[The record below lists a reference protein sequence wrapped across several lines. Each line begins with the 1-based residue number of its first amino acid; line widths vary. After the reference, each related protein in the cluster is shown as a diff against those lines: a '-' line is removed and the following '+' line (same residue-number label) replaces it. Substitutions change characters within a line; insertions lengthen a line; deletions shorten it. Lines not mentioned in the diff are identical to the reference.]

1 MSEFLTKLKAFEGQ
15 ILTPTVWGPDEVNTP
30 MIRHWVETMGDTSPI
45 YLDDDAARATGRDGA
60 VAPALMAQVWTMR
73 TFNDKMANN
82 DPSQVW
88 TDLIAT
94 LDDEGFTSV
103 VATDSDFEF
112 FVELRP
118 GDRVSL
124 TEVIEDISEEKK
136 TGLGVGHFVT
146 TLKTYRNADHEV
158 VATQRWRTLR
168 FKPKGS
174 EKAAEKPVGPIPGLR
189 PRPALNADNAFW
201 FEAAKEHR
209 LVIQRCT
216 ACGTLRHPT
225 GPMCGECQSLDWD
238 TVDASGRGTVYSF
251 VVNHHPQIPGFEYPL
266 IVATIELEEG
276 TRLITNM
283 TGIAPDEVEIDMPVE
298 LDWIDADPD
307 LTLPAFRPAAREDS

>member
-1 MSEFLTKLKAFEGQ
+1 MSEFFTKLKAFEGQ
-15 ILTPTVWGPDEVNTP
+15 VLTPTTWGPDEVNTP
-30 MIRHWVETMGDTSPI
+30 MIRHWVETMGDTNPV
-45 YLDDDAARATGRDGA
+45 YLDDEAARATGRDGA
-60 VAPALMAQVWTMR
+60 VAPALMAQVWIMR
-73 TFNDKMANN
+73 TFTDKMANN

-118 GDRVSL
+118 GDRVSI
-124 TEVIEDISEEKK
+124 TEVIENVSEEKT

-146 TLKTYRNADHEV
+146 TLKTYRNGDDEV

-168 FKPKGS
+168 FKPKAK
-174 EKAAEKPVGPIPGLR
+174 EEKPADKPLGLR

-216 ACGTLRHPT
+216 NCGVLRHPT

-266 IVATIELEEG
+266 VVATIELEEG
-276 TRLITNM
+276 TRLIANM
-283 TGIAPDEVEIDMPVE
+283 TGVAPEDVEIDMPVE